1 MAGGYMGKILNVD
14 LANRKIVEE
23 PLDEHLCLNFL
34 GGYGIG
40 ARLLYSRMKPGVDP
54 LGPDNILAF
63 MTGPLTGTSALIG
76 SRFQVMSK
84 SPLTE
89 VWGDANCGGQFG
101 PHMKFAGIDGAF
113 FIGASAEPVYLLVD
127 EGMAE
132 LRDARHLWGKDCYE
146 TEDTIREELGS
157 DVEVACIGPAG
168 EQRSLIAAIITDKG
182 RAAGRSGLGA
192 VMGSKKLKA
201 IAVKGN
207 MNVPVA
213 DERRVKAIR
222 REVLR
227 RKGRWWADGTKY
239 GTCAATA
246 ANALVGDS
254 PVKNWTGVSAVDF
267 PMEVAEKISDD
278 AVIAYQVKRYGCWQC
293 PIGCGGIVR
302 LDRGKYA
309 LNKREGY
316 LGHKPEYET
325 LAMFGTLALNDN
337 LESIIKIN
345 EICNRYGVDTISA
358 GAVIAFAIECYENGL
373 IEERDTNGLELTW
386 GNHEAIVTMA
396 ERLAQRVGFGDV
408 LADGVKVAADKIG
421 RRAEEYAV
429 HVHGQEVPAHD
440 PKYLPGLA
448 TTYFADAAPARHT
461 AFLSEEWV
469 PDGWKEPVPDKY
481 AYAGKGE
488 HHKTMSCLLQLEQA
502 AGLCIMANDAFV
514 DYHEAVPEFLSAV
527 TGWEFTLGDCL
538 KIGERIANTR
548 HAFNLRE
555 GENPLTWKVS
565 GRLIGAPPL
574 RGGNT
579 EGITVDLKTQLEDF
593 FEAMGWDAIT
603 GLPRAQR
610 LVELGLEEIAND
622 FALTG

>member
-1 MAGGYMGKILNVD
+1 
-14 LANRKIVEE
+14 
-23 PLDEHLCLNFL
+23 
-34 GGYGIG
+34 
-40 ARLLYSRMKPGVDP
+40 
-54 LGPDNILAF
+54 
-63 MTGPLTGTSALIG
+63 
-76 SRFQVMSK
+76 
-84 SPLTE
+84 
-89 VWGDANCGGQFG
+89 
-101 PHMKFAGIDGAF
+101 
-113 FIGASAEPVYLLVD
+113 
-127 EGMAE
+127 
-132 LRDARHLWGKDCYE
+132 
-146 TEDTIREELGS
+146 
-157 DVEVACIGPAG
+157 
-168 EQRSLIAAIITDKG
+168 
-182 RAAGRSGLGA
+182 
-192 VMGSKKLKA
+192 
-201 IAVKGN
+201 
-207 MNVPVA
+207 
-213 DERRVKAIR
+213 
-222 REVLR
+222 
-227 RKGRWWADGTKY
+227 
-239 GTCAATA
+239 
-246 ANALVGDS
+246 
-254 PVKNWTGVSAVDF
+254 
-267 PMEVAEKISDD
+267 
-278 AVIAYQVKRYGCWQC
+278 
-293 PIGCGGIVR
+293 
-302 LDRGKYA
+302 
-309 LNKREGY
+309 
-316 LGHKPEYET
+316 
-325 LAMFGTLALNDN
+325 
-337 LESIIKIN
+337 
-345 EICNRYGVDTISA
+345 
-358 GAVIAFAIECYENGL
+358 
-373 IEERDTNGLELTW
+373 
-386 GNHEAIVTMA
+386 MA

>member
-1 MAGGYMGKILNVD
+1 MVRGYMGQILDVNLVK
-14 LANRKIVEE
+14 RKVVEE
-23 PLDEHLCLNFL
+23 PLDERLCRNFV

-40 ARLLYSRMKPGVDP
+40 ARILYNRMKPGVDP

-84 SPLTE
+84 SPLTG
-89 VWGDANCGGQFG
+89 VWGDANCGGRFG
-101 PHMKFAGIDGAF
+101 PRMKFAGIDGAF
-113 FIGASAEPVYLLVD
+113 FVGVSEEPVYLLVD
-127 EGMAE
+127 EGVAE

-146 TEDTIREELGS
+146 TQDTIREELGS

-192 VMGSKKLKA
+192 VMGSKNLKA
-201 IAVKGN
+201 IAVRGN
-207 MNVPVA
+207 MKVSVA
-213 DERRVKAIR
+213 DEKRVKEIR
-222 REVLR
+222 REVLGK
-227 RKGRWWADGTKY
+227 KGRWWADGTKY

-246 ANALVGDS
+246 VNALIGDS
-254 PVKNWTGVSAVDF
+254 PVKNWTGISAVDF
-267 PMEVAEKISDD
+267 PTEMAEKISDD
-278 AVIAYQVKRYGCWQC
+278 AVIAYQAKRYSCWRC
-293 PIGCGGIVR
+293 PVGCGGTVR
-302 LDRGKYA
+302 LDSGKYA
-309 LNKREGY
+309 LSEREGY

-325 LAMFGTLALNDN
+325 LAMFGTLTLNDN

-345 EICNRYGVDTISA
+345 EICNRYGIDTISA

-373 IEERDTNGLELTW
+373 IDRNVTDGIELTW

-396 ERLAQRVGFGDV
+396 ERLAKRVGFGDV
-408 LADGVKVAADKIG
+408 LADGVKVAADRIG
-421 RRAEEYAV
+421 RGAEEYAV

-448 TTYFADAAPARHT
+448 TTYFADATPSRHT

-469 PDGWKEPVPDKY
+469 PDGWNEPVPDKY

-488 HHKTMSCLLQLEQA
+488 HHKTMSCLLQLQQA

-514 DYHEAVPEFLSAV
+514 GYHEAVPKFLSAV
-527 TGWEFTLGDCL
+527 TGWQLTLGDCL
-538 KIGERIANTR
+538 KIGERIANIR
-548 HAFNLRE
+548 YAFNLRE
-555 GENPLTWKVS
+555 DENPLTWKVP
-565 GRLIGAPPL
+565 GQLLGQPPL

-579 EGITVDLKTQLEDF
+579 KGITVDLKTQLQDF
-593 FEAMGWDAIT
+593 FEAMGWDATT
-603 GLPRAQR
+603 GVPRAQT
-610 LVELGLEEIAND
+610 LVELGLEDVAND
-622 FALTG
+622 FALNG